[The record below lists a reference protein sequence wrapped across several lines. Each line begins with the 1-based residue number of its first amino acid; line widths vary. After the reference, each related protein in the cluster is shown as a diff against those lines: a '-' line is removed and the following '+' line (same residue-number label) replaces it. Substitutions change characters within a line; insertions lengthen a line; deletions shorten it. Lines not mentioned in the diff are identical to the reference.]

1 MSNHGRKER
10 IKLPR
15 LIYIGAIVFLL
26 SWILFW
32 GRNSFWNTHFVRRE
46 LKRMEAEVAKLSVM
60 NDSLRIQNERLKT
73 SLDAAEKAAREQF
86 GLIKPDEKV
95 FFFIPQDGE

>member
-10 IKLPR
+10 IRLPR

-32 GRNSFWNTHFVRRE
+32 GRNSFWNTYFEGRD
-46 LKRMEAEVAKLSVM
+46 LKRLEAEVSKLSVA
-60 NDSLRIQNERLKT
+60 NDSLRTENERLKT
-73 SLDAAEKAAREQF
+73 SLAAAEKAAREQF

-95 FFFIPQDGE
+95 FRFIPQDGE